1 MIVKPEFPSWR
12 LFFLR
17 CQSIGYLKI
26 LWQVGT
32 HFHVFWDHFTT
43 QAFLAQVKLVIM
55 AIFMFCITFIVIFWW
70 MVIPSFLNNV
80 LTIFEHFHR
89 YSFEMIFHFMSVCFR
104 IFFCHCQTGD
114 PLNHLNRIVF
124 KFLLLVFVVLHL
136 KKQRKKGVRGIWNK
150 HPRLNKATYNLF
162 NVIIINMSF
171 RP

>member
-1 MIVKPEFPSWR
+1 MIFKPEFPSWR

-89 YSFEMIFHFMSVCFR
+89 YSFDMIFQLMSVCFR
-104 IFFCHCQTGD
+104 IFFCPCHTGD
-114 PLNHLNRIVF
+114 PLSHLNRIVF
-124 KFLLLVFVVLHL
+124 KFPFFILWIWMKFSSLFIDYHASRLAE
-136 KKQRKKGVRGIWNK
+136 KKG
-150 HPRLNKATYNLF
+150 
-162 NVIIINMSF
+162 IIH
-171 RP
+171 